1 MMQSKNFI
9 PTLFVLVL
17 VMCFFGVTN
26 TVAREKLDLET
37 TIEAKINF
45 QDNRD
50 LDDSKD
56 DFLSF
61 LDPTLT
67 VEALY
72 EASSYF
78 EIFTELEATKRIN
91 LDHGDDI
98 SSPAN
103 DDELNL
109 KQLYFDVKDLPAG
122 GLTLRVG
129 RQEFEDTREWLYDEE
144 LDAVRV
150 FYEHLNWSA
159 ELSASRQLV
168 FRENLLSNDSY
179 DEHRNY
185 YMAYGT
191 YKPFKDHEFNA
202 YTILVDDRDASDAQL
217 HFGLRSRGHFLD
229 TLAYWVDLGAVHGED
244 GDADIRGYGF
254 DAGLTYTFDTKLSP
268 ALTVGYAFGSGDS
281 DREDSVDRN
290 FRQTGIQDNTGR
302 FSGVEDVQLYG
313 ETLDPE
319 LSNIGLLTLGLGIRP
334 TEKSSV
340 EVIYHHYRQDEPVA
354 AELRNAWIR
363 AETEG
368 KNRELGQAIDIVI
381 GFQEVH
387 NLQLYAKYGL
397 FFPGDAFPESAEQA
411 YTFQI
416 GFEYEF

>member
-9 PTLFVLVL
+9 PTLFVLLL

-109 KQLYFDVKDLPAG
+109 KQLYFDVKNLPAG

-144 LDAVRV
+144 LDAV
-150 FYEHLNWSA
+150 
-159 ELSASRQLV
+159 
-168 FRENLLSNDSY
+168 
-179 DEHRNY
+179 
-185 YMAYGT
+185 
-191 YKPFKDHEFNA
+191 
-202 YTILVDDRDASDAQL
+202 
-217 HFGLRSRGHFLD
+217 
-229 TLAYWVDLGAVHGED
+229 
-244 GDADIRGYGF
+244 
-254 DAGLTYTFDTKLSP
+254 
-268 ALTVGYAFGSGDS
+268 
-281 DREDSVDRN
+281 
-290 FRQTGIQDNTGR
+290 
-302 FSGVEDVQLYG
+302 
-313 ETLDPE
+313 
-319 LSNIGLLTLGLGIRP
+319 
-334 TEKSSV
+334 
-340 EVIYHHYRQDEPVA
+340 
-354 AELRNAWIR
+354 
-363 AETEG
+363 
-368 KNRELGQAIDIVI
+368 
-381 GFQEVH
+381 
-387 NLQLYAKYGL
+387 
-397 FFPGDAFPESAEQA
+397 
-411 YTFQI
+411 
-416 GFEYEF
+416 